1 MLLSSLFITFLLEYF
16 LTPAEDSFDKYFSRV
31 ICWVRLKSDVDDKKI
46 ALLTWLVL
54 VLGSSLALWAF
65 WELMLMIHP
74 MLAFV
79 FLVVFLYLNL
89 GFKRFINVFLKIH
102 SHLKNEE
109 IKQARL
115 EINEWSSTVNSNQV
129 VTDAIKNGDARQIA
143 REATKLL
150 VLSMH
155 RNLFAPIFWLVVLP
169 GPVGVLLYRSSLF
182 VQREWNQNR
191 EEADNS
197 DLKDESVGIALERE
211 EKHTEE
217 KIESRKVAQSDTY
230 AEIASRGFFWFDWL
244 PARFTAMVFAIVGN
258 FEDAFAQGRLQA
270 TEIAYKSAS
279 DSDRMILAV
288 GEGAMM
294 LSLTIPT
301 AVSGTQQ
308 LDNLDDLSSR
318 PELLEPDVNSM
329 KFAIGLMWRSL
340 ILCMVIFTLV
350 SFGYFLRF
358 FY

>member
-16 LTPAEDSFDKYFSRV
+16 LTPAEDSFDKYLSRV
-31 ICWVRLKSDVDDKKI
+31 INWVRFKLDVDDKKV
-46 ALLTWLVL
+46 ALLTWSVL
-54 VLGSSLALWAF
+54 VVGSSLVLWALWEILLF
-65 WELMLMIHP
+65 IHP
-74 MLAFV
+74 ILAFV
-79 FLVVFLYLNL
+79 FLVGFLYLNL
-89 GFKRFINVFLKIH
+89 GFKRFINIFLKIH

-109 IKQARL
+109 IEQARL
-115 EINEWSSTVNSNQV
+115 EITEWSSSVKSNQV
-129 VTDAIKNGDARQIA
+129 VADAIKNGDVRQIA

-155 RNLFAPIFWLVVLP
+155 RNLFAPIFWLVLLP
-169 GPVGVLLYRSSLF
+169 GPVGILLYRASLF
-182 VQREWNQNR
+182 VQREWSQNR
-191 EEADNS
+191 EDVGDP
-197 DLKDESVGIALERE
+197 DLNDDSVRSALEKE

-217 KIESRKVAQSDTY
+217 KIESREARFDTY

-244 PARFTAMVFAIVGN
+244 PARFTSLVFAIVGN
-258 FEDAFAQGRLQA
+258 FEDAFAQGRLQG
-270 TEIAYKSAS
+270 TEIGYKSPS
-279 DSDRMILAV
+279 DSDRLLLAV

-308 LDNLDDLSSR
+308 LNNMDDLSSR
-318 PELLEPDVNSM
+318 PELLEPDINSM